1 MRKCKNS
8 KQFLPKIVI
17 LSLLIVIYCS
27 ILVHAKYVHTETLS
41 GSGSITADI
50 GSITVLEHTASR
62 QEDGSYIL
70 LDDTTEENTYLL
82 IPGLDIP
89 KDAFVQIDK
98 SSPIEVY
105 VFVEILEDSA
115 VDCIAWNTTSDW
127 TELAGI
133 TGDNGGKVY
142 VYKEI
147 LTAFSGKISI
157 FESDTIEIKQNL
169 SAMNG
174 QSVTI
179 HIWASMYQTAVA
191 NTPAEVYAHNHPQN

>member
-1 MRKCKNS
+1 MLKNMNA
-8 KQFLPKIVI
+8 KHFLPKIVI
-17 LSLLIVIYCS
+17 ICLLIAIYS
-27 ILVHAKYVHTETLS
+27 GILVYAKYVHTEKLNGT
-41 GSGSITADI
+41 GTITADI
-50 GSITVLEHTASR
+50 GSITVLEHTAFR
-62 QEDGSYIL
+62 QEDGSYTL
-70 LDDTTEENTYLL
+70 MNDTTEENTYLL

-105 VFVEILEDSA
+105 VFVEILEVSA

-133 TGDNGGKVY
+133 TGKNGGKVY
-142 VYKEI
+142 VYKDI
-147 LTAFSGKISI
+147 LTAFSGEISI

-179 HIWASMYQTAVA
+179 RIWASMCQTAVA
-191 NTPAEVYAHNHPQN
+191 NTPAEVYAHCHPQN